1 MFISDL
7 QTKDIV
13 NTVDGQNLGR
23 IIDVEISSEGQ
34 VLNLIVEK
42 KKAWRSF
49 SSSDKSISFKK
60 VSRIGEDVILVN
72 LNE

>member
-1 MFISDL
+1 MYISDL

-23 IIDVEISSEGQ
+23 IIDIEINEEGQ

-42 KKAWRSF
+42 KKMWRSL
-49 SSSDKSISFKK
+49 SSSDTSISFKK

-72 LNE
+72 LKD